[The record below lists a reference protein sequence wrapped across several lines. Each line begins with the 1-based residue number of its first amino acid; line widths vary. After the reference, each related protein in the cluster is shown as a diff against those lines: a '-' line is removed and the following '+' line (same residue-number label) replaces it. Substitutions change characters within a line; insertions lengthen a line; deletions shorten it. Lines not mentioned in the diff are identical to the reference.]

1 MSRIDRIELR
11 GYASV
16 ALILVAVILVAILA
30 WPSAGWSRPA
40 ARACRVQPA
49 VVKALLQ
56 NWANK
61 LAQSSPGDPSPVVG
75 TYENGAVLVPTC
87 ANGPYSGRDKITDYF
102 KGFLAHQP
110 TVVFDMA
117 GAKIGGDCHIAF
129 ASGLYSFTLH
139 HGGVAPLPVLPA
151 RYTYIFAHNIH
162 GSWLIAQHHSSLEPE
177 FRGRVPALGS

>member
-1 MSRIDRIELR
+1 MKCFDRIALR
-11 GYASV
+11 GSASV
-16 ALILVAVILVAILA
+16 ALILLAVILVAILA
-30 WPSAGWSRPA
+30 WPSAGWSRTA
-40 ARACRVQPA
+40 GRACRVQPA

-75 TYENGAVLVPTC
+75 TYEHDAVLVPTC
-87 ANGPYSGRDKITDYF
+87 ANGPYTGHDKIADYF
-102 KGFLAHQP
+102 KGFLAGQP

-177 FRGRVPALGS
+177 SGAACPH